1 VTSIL
6 DRLEQ
11 AGFVQRER
19 DPSDRRKILVRPLAG
34 RAEEVAR
41 LFAPLD
47 QALSDLFEQYTT
59 EELALLNKFA
69 LRVGQIL
76 QHETVRLREES
87 SLETTEEHR

>member
-1 VTSIL
+1 V
-6 DRLEQ
+6 E
-11 AGFVQRER
+11 
-19 DPSDRRKILVRPLAG
+19 
-34 RAEEVAR
+34 R

-59 EELALLNKFA
+59 EELALLNQFA

-87 SLETTEEHR
+87 SLETTSVMNVDDRSEE